1 MTSFVMNPYLGDV
14 NPGTTEGLKLYNKSI
29 EARSEKIEINQEN
42 ARDIQT
48 IFEKDSSDFGWGP
61 AISSVQIDNL
71 TPPTTKSL
79 LSKAREI
86 NLTMMQKL
94 ARRTWGNLTGLT
106 WTDPLPAALTVFDID
121 PAAQATQRPQFFRR
135 IRSVMIAKR
144 IENSLS
150 KASLK
155 SLMLEKLKFIWT
167 DSTGTEHLDGP
178 TMLWILLA
186 KINPSVRVGISS
198 LKTNLTNATMP
209 MYKHDVVELLDYMH
223 EPYTSIYANYGTHT
237 DYTLNLFN
245 ALGTA
250 HNDEFLSFLSTLKDN
265 WETSTV
271 MSTDV
276 ETSDELRAKVL
287 QKFNNMKQAKR
298 WKRSKDPSSEV
309 ISALVTEVQ
318 DLKAMLTKGAKG
330 QANAT
335 NNLSTAKKSKLFVP
349 EWRVENKGESCTVDG
364 TTWHWCSHHK
374 REGLF
379 DGMYMPH
386 KECDHDAWAKKKKER
401 WGKNKSTASNVSAG
415 NSSTKLQL
423 TDSMKQALITE
434 GNMTSEQA
442 TALWSKIQEN

>member
-1 MTSFVMNPYLGDV
+1 
-14 NPGTTEGLKLYNKSI
+14 
-29 EARSEKIEINQEN
+29 
-42 ARDIQT
+42 
-48 IFEKDSSDFGWGP
+48 
-61 AISSVQIDNL
+61 
-71 TPPTTKSL
+71 
-79 LSKAREI
+79 
-86 NLTMMQKL
+86 MMQKL
-94 ARRTWGNLTGLT
+94 ARRTWGNLTGIA
-106 WTDPLPAALTVFDID
+106 WIDPLPAVLTVFDID
-121 PAAQATQRPQFFRR
+121 PAGQASQRPQFFRR
-135 IRSVMIAKR
+135 TRSVMIAKR

-167 DSTGTEHLDGP
+167 DTNGTEHLDGP

-223 EPYTSIYANYGTHT
+223 EQYTSIHANYGTHT

-265 WETSTV
+265 WETSTI
-271 MSTDV
+271 MSTDL
-276 ETSDELRAKVL
+276 ETSDDLRAKVL
-287 QKFNNMKQAKR
+287 QKYNNMKQAKR
-298 WKRSKDPSSEV
+298 WKRSEDPSSKV
-309 ISALVTEVQ
+309 ISALVTEVNN
-318 DLKAMLTKGAKG
+318 LKAMLTSGARRHAHMHTHEPKG
-330 QANAT
+330 
-335 NNLSTAKKSKLFVP
+335 KKPKLFVP
-349 EWRVENKGESCTVDG
+349 DWRIENKGETCTVDG
-364 TTWHWCSHHK
+364 TTWHWCPHHK

-401 WGKNKSTASNVSAG
+401 WGSNKNKTSHDSTRN
-415 NSSTKLQL
+415 NSTKLQL

-434 GNMTSEQA
+434 GNMTSDQA